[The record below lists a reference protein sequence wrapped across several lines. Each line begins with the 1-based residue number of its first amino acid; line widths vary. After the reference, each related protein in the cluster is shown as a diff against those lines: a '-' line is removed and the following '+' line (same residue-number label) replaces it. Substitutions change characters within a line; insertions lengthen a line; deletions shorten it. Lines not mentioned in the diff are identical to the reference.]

1 MPMNTTT
8 TNSGINDGEKLET
21 TATLNAK
28 TGEETQKAA
37 SLNGDSKELLL
48 RAQQNALEAKEAA
61 LGAINRFYQESKASE
76 TKSTKMLTELED
88 ALQLALDATRKS
100 RGSKNKRS
108 QETSESTTAPQDET
122 NLKEPIKIL
131 NANPFGIVGD
141 LKRSL
146 FKVKPTDAEVKEEFY
161 RLVMRKSPQLRQLI
175 DDLTEDKARVRIEKV
190 ISQAKSEIA
199 AARVAVNK
207 VQQEVNT
214 TKEEAK
220 KTYLDAE
227 NARKAAELLISQVK
241 QETITKAANEIIRA
255 REEVKAAK
263 GAASMAVQRAEEEIR
278 KNCEEAATV
287 DRNAQ
292 VTVALAN
299 EKLKKYAEEL
309 KAYKLQAH
317 IAVKQAREEVS
328 KAKADAEAARSVVQE
343 SLEKSALESQQAK
356 ADIETAQKMM
366 QEATVIAEKH
376 AYDEFLEEVNDLRQ
390 QISSINAKSRE
401 AINKAQR
408 ESREA
413 KEELDMV
420 RKTSE
425 EAVNTARREASEARE
440 EAERAKQALIETKN
454 RSREET
460 SKLRQQTE
468 TSVIQA
474 SEAIT
479 QAKKDIIN
487 ITRDDIIRSRQ
498 ELEAPFMAAKY
509 DDQPVSEKLDAGYV
523 ATVLHEMRSPL
534 HSISGFTKLMK
545 EEGVT
550 DDATRQEFLSI
561 MEQQSETLNKLI
573 DDLSDILNNKN
584 EGLTINAEAVSSYD
598 MINEAINGAQSMA
611 QQKNNL
617 IGHNLNPELP
627 KVKADASRVKQVIT
641 NLLNNA
647 IKFSPEN
654 RPIFVKA
661 QPKDNELVVQVT
673 DYGIGI
679 PKGELKAIFNKGHR
693 AENRGD
699 VEGSGLGLHICHQ
712 IVKAHGGDIWAE
724 SVEGEGSTFCFTLP
738 KAAAENP
745 ENKIVEKSYVG

>member
-28 TGEETQKAA
+28 TGEGTQKAA
-37 SLNGDSKELLL
+37 SLNGDSKELLV

-76 TKSTKMLTELED
+76 TKATKMLNGLED

-100 RGSKNKRS
+100 RGSKNKSS
-108 QETSESTTAPQDET
+108 QETSESITAPHDET

-131 NANPFGIVGD
+131 NANPFSIVGD

-199 AARVAVNK
+199 AARIAVNK

-220 KTYLDAE
+220 KTYLDAD

-263 GAASMAVQRAEEEIR
+263 EAAGMAVQRAEEEIR
-278 KNCEEAATV
+278 KNCEEAATI

-317 IAVKQAREEVS
+317 IAVKQAREEAS

-343 SLEKSALESQQAK
+343 SLEKAALESRQAK

-420 RKTSE
+420 RKTGE
-425 EAVNTARREASEARE
+425 EAVNTAHREASEARE
-440 EAERAKQALIETKN
+440 EAEKAKQTLIETKN

-498 ELEAPFMAAKY
+498 ELEAPFMAAKS
-509 DDQPVSEKLDAGYV
+509 DAQPLPEKLDAGYV

-534 HSISGFTKLMK
+534 HSISGFTKLLK
-545 EEGVT
+545 EEGVA

-573 DDLSDILNNKN
+573 DDLSNILNNKN
-584 EGLTINAEAVSSYD
+584 EGLTVNAEAVSSYD
-598 MINEAINGAQSMA
+598 IIHEAINGAQSMA

-617 IGHNLNPELP
+617 IGHNLTPELP
-627 KVKADASRVKQVIT
+627 QVNADASRVKQVIT

-654 RPIFVKA
+654 RPIFVKV

-699 VEGSGLGLHICHQ
+699 VEGSGLGLHICQQ

-738 KAAAENP
+738 IAAAEQL
-745 ENKIVEKSYVG
+745 ENKLVEKSYVG

>member
-8 TNSGINDGEKLET
+8 TTSGINDGDKLET

-28 TGEETQKAA
+28 TGEVTQKAA
-37 SLNGDSKELLL
+37 SLNGDSKESLL

-61 LGAINRFYQESKASE
+61 LGAINRFYRESRASE
-76 TKSTKMLTELED
+76 TKATRMLTELED
-88 ALQLALDATRKS
+88 ALQFALDATRKS
-100 RGSKNKRS
+100 RGSKNKNS
-108 QETSESTTAPQDET
+108 QEASESTTAPHDEK
-122 NLKEPIKIL
+122 NLKEPSKIL
-131 NANPFGIVGD
+131 HANPFGIVTD

-161 RLVMRKSPQLRQLI
+161 KLVMRKSPQLRQLI
-175 DDLTEDKARVRIEKV
+175 DDLTEDKAQVRIEKV
-190 ISQAKSEIA
+190 ISEAKSEIA
-199 AARVAVNK
+199 AARVAVSK
-207 VQQEVNT
+207 AQQEVNT

-220 KTYLDAE
+220 KTYIDAE
-227 NARKAAELLISQVK
+227 NARKAAELLVSQVK
-241 QETITKAANEIIRA
+241 QETITKAADEIIRA

-317 IAVKQAREEVS
+317 IAVKQAREEAT
-328 KAKADAEAARSVVQE
+328 KAKAEAEAARSE
-343 SLEKSALESQQAK
+343 IKEALEKSALESAQAK

-366 QEATVIAEKH
+366 REATVIAEKH

-390 QISSINAKSRE
+390 EISSINAKARE

-408 ESREA
+408 ESHEA
-413 KEELDMV
+413 KEELAMV

-425 EAVNTARREASEARE
+425 EAVSTARREASEARE
-440 EAERAKQALIETKN
+440 EAERAKQSMVETKN

-460 SKLRQQTE
+460 HKLRQQTE
-468 TSVIQA
+468 TSIIQA

-479 QAKKDIIN
+479 QAKKDIID

-498 ELEAPFMAAKY
+498 ELEAPFMAAKS
-509 DDQPVSEKLDAGYV
+509 DDKQGAEKLDAGYV

-534 HSISGFTKLMK
+534 HSISGFTKLLK
-545 EEGVT
+545 E
-550 DDATRQEFLSI
+550 DDVADEATRQEFLSI

-584 EGLTINAEAVSSYD
+584 EGLTINVEEVSSYD
-598 MINEAINGAQSMA
+598 MINEAINGAQSTA
-611 QQKNNL
+611 QQRNNL
-617 IGHNLNPELP
+617 IGHNLTPELP
-627 KVKADASRVKQVIT
+627 EVKADASRIKQVLT
-641 NLLNNA
+641 NLLTNA

-661 QPKDNELVVQVT
+661 QPKDNELLVQVV

-679 PKGELKAIFNKGHR
+679 PKGELKSIFNKGHR
-693 AENRGD
+693 AGNHSD
-699 VEGSGLGLHICHQ
+699 VEGSGLGLYVCQQ
-712 IVKAHGGDIWAE
+712 IIKAHSGNIWAE

-738 KAAAENP
+738 IVVTEQPK
-745 ENKIVEKSYVG
+745 NKLVEKSYVG